1 MNPTANR
8 VLEKEMVK
16 DKMNKPL
23 VSVIIPAY
31 RCRKTLPEAIDSALI
46 QNVDL
51 EVLVLNDGLP
61 EDLDDIMESY
71 AQDARVRYLQ
81 NHENLGASGS
91 RNRGIALAEGEYVA
105 FLDADDR
112 WAPGKLERQMKLL
125 AESGCVLCCTARE
138 MINMDGKSTGRIIP
152 VQERISYKDLLKD
165 NSISCSSAVLPT
177 AVAREFPMEHEDS
190 HEDYIMW
197 LRILRKYGSACGINE
212 PLLQYRISTSGKS
225 GSKLKSAKMTWKVY
239 RYMEFGFLKSI
250 ACFVCYAYNG
260 VKKHWL

>member
-1 MNPTANR
+1 
-8 VLEKEMVK
+8 
-16 DKMNKPL
+16 MNKPL

-31 RCRKTLPEAIDSALI
+31 RCRKTLAEAIDSALI

-51 EVLVLNDGLP
+51 EVLVLNDGSP
-61 EDLDDIMESY
+61 EDMDDIMEAY
-71 AQDARVRYLQ
+71 ALDPRVRYLK
-81 NHENLGASGS
+81 NDVNLGASGS
-91 RNRGIALAEGEYVA
+91 RNRGVALAEGAYVA
-105 FLDADDR
+105 FLDSDDR

-125 AESGCVLCCTARE
+125 EETGCILCCTARE
-138 MINMDGKSTGRIIP
+138 MINMDGISTGRIIP
-152 VQERISYKDLLKD
+152 VQERITYKDLLKQ

-197 LRILRKYGSACGINE
+197 LRILKKYGSACGINE
-212 PLLQYRISTSGKS
+212 PLLQYRINTSGKS

-239 RYMEFGFLKSI
+239 RYMGFGWLQSI
-250 ACFVCYAYNG
+250 LCFTSYAITG